1 MATFPLLISSEAP
14 ITPGAWPVTSTASL
28 NGAESRIRH
37 GSAQIG
43 RRLRLTFTNITEASF
58 LAILAHYRGQRSG
71 FDSFGFD
78 TTTLAADLT
87 PAGHAWLYASPPQV
101 VDEHADCFTVA
112 CEFRAEPRGLV
123 AVSGKAWVSAA
134 SVLSR
139 NVVPGRTWASNA
151 STFLPG
157 TGARVI
163 YGARWSTE
171 WTRFTRDSVV
181 RGVAWATNSTT
192 LTPGQAVVVGSNSGG
207 TGALLTFAGG
217 TPMAWDIDGGED
229 NYGFVFTLASART
242 VAGFGFYNPN
252 QITLNNDYAFQIV
265 KLTGLPF
272 AYTGSI
278 TDLGTLAAGSSQSSS
293 SSTGDSNSGSP
304 YFDGAWRRRNK
315 TSGPTLAAGTYAF
328 WALCNSGTMTTSD
341 TLIKNATGVTTQ
353 SGITFVNNF
362 AYWTGTDTVIA
373 ADGVAYFGPMLFLT

>member
-1 MATFPLLISSEAP
+1 MATFPLLSPSEAP
-14 ITPGAWPVTSTASL
+14 ITPGAWPVTATASL

-101 VDEHADCFTVA
+101 VDEHANCFTVA

-123 AVSGKAWVSAA
+123 AVSGKAWASAA

-181 RGVAWATNSTT
+181 QGVAWATSSTT
-192 LTPGQAVVVGSNSGG
+192 LTPGRAVVVGSNSGG
-207 TGALLTFAGG
+207 VGALLTFTGG
-217 TPMAWDIDGGED
+217 TAFAWDMDGGED
-229 NYGFVFTLASART
+229 AYGFVFTLASART

-252 QITLNNDYAFQIV
+252 QVTFNNAYHFAVI
-265 KLTGLPF
+265 KLTGDPF
-272 AYTGSI
+272 NQPNPI
-278 TDLGTLAAGSSQSSS
+278 ELGTLSPGSSQG
-293 SSTGDSNSGSP
+293 TYPPDGDGNNGQA
-304 YFDGAWRRRNK
+304 YFDGAWRRRDKSN
-315 TSGPTLAAGTYAF
+315 GPTLEAGTWTFYAY
-328 WALCNSGTMTTSD
+328 TSASFIATPD
-341 TLIKNATGVTTQ
+341 TLIKNATGVITQ

-362 AYWTGTDTVIA
+362 AYVTGTDTVIA
-373 ADGVAYFGPMLFLT
+373 ADGVAYFGPMLFFT